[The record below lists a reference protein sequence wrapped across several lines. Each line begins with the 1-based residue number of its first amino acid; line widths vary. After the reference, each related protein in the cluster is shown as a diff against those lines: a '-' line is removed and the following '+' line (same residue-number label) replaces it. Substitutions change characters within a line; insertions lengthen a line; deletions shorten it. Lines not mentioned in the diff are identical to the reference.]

1 MAVIVVR
8 ASIIISLLLHGAIC
22 NILLQFNVLSL
33 TNNVIIRT
41 LVLAVAAAACEL
53 LELRAITFL
62 PDTSAAIDNDT
73 AQEITAVM
81 TMLVELRYETGILPV
96 SFMGPAE
103 NRVYTTEVPIH
114 F

>member
-1 MAVIVVR
+1 MSSYIHWCW
-8 ASIIISLLLHGAIC
+8 LL
-22 NILLQFNVLSL
+22 
-33 TNNVIIRT
+33 

-53 LELRAITFL
+53 LELLAITFL

-81 TMLVELRYETGILPV
+81 AMLVELQYETEILPV
-96 SFMGPAE
+96 SFMGPEE
-103 NRVYTTEVPIH
+103 NRVYTTKVPIH